1 MEIIKGNYS
10 DCKIDKI
17 GNYLLGVPVSVFF
30 DEEIPQRA
38 IYMPEMFLIE
48 KVDSLTVKITPKDS
62 LDDLYYIINDIEKYP
77 YTQMIKI
84 MDLLVTTISTIK
96 KFSTTAPVFEFETVK
111 NYFLYSFTL
120 SGETIE
126 DIFEQIFV
134 IYSEIARQYVDD
146 DEDALVLD
154 NFLNKIK

>member
-1 MEIIKGNYS
+1 MEIIKGKYS
-10 DCKIDKI
+10 ECKIDEI
-17 GNYLLGVPVSVFF
+17 RDFIMGAPTSIFF
-30 DEEIPQRA
+30 DEEIPERSMC
-38 IYMPEMFLIE
+38 MPDMYLIE
-48 KVDSLTVKITPKDS
+48 KVDDQTVKITPKDS
-62 LDDLYYIINDIEKYP
+62 LDDLYYIMRDMEKYP
-77 YTQMIKI
+77 YTQMIKN
-84 MDLLVTTISTIK
+84 MDLLVSTISTIK

-134 IYSEIARQYVDD
+134 IYGEIARQYFDD